1 MGDERVDIMRVME
14 FDASAERVW
23 SVVGD
28 YGDTSGEFGRGFIS
42 GVDVQGAGV
51 GALRT
56 LHLLPERGGG
66 KVVERQ
72 TARDERGMYYAYELA
87 DRGPMPVRD
96 YYGTAQ
102 VIAVS
107 DDASRLVWTNRYMT
121 DGAPAD
127 AMRAQSLETLDI
139 LERNLKRMLA
149 KSAG

>member
-1 MGDERVDIMRVME
+1 MSDERVDIMRVMA
-14 FDASAERVW
+14 FDVPAEKVW
-23 SVVGD
+23 AVVGD
-28 YGDTSGEFGRGFIS
+28 YGDTSGEFGRGFIT

-56 LHLLPERGGG
+56 LHLVPERGGG
-66 KVVERQ
+66 TVVERQ
-72 TARDERGMYYAYELA
+72 AARDERGMYYAYELA

-107 DDASRLVWTNRYMT
+107 SSACNLVWTNRYIT

-127 AMRAQSLETLDI
+127 LMRAQSLETLDV
-139 LERNLKRMLA
+139 LERNLKRMLQ
-149 KSAG
+149 AG